1 MQQNYINAVSY
12 SATRCILSRIS
23 DLFVRETETETGRGQ
38 HYLVDV
44 LDGGHGG
51 GDDGYRLISI
61 VCRAHDIPIV
71 DMRNQSSKPSKPI
84 REVIKTILETSP
96 PRCAILLDVR
106 DNERMQKV
114 CARIAGRSCDLRYRR
129 VIFCFTDTERH
140 TGQTESCLRVPG
152 SIDDRMAMLLYHL
165 PDRIVQQAESMACFR
180 PLAESMTDYT
190 LFAPRVW
197 REVCVDGTLAQ
208 FLSTALYQIHRHVQS
223 DPGVGSGDYPSF
235 EVDWRRSLATR
246 LGRTL
251 SKPPV
256 ALCPHIH
263 RVIPVGVSSAD
274 AIQGLQLA
282 IPSDIQDPSAVTVQ
296 SSAIDDR
303 CGSIAITQPMRST
316 VVHINCLV
324 NPGILVDVCRELR
337 TSHQAVVREVHSMRQ
352 DMAQQQQETVKQREK
367 MVQEISDMRK
377 ETSHQISI
385 MTTLVTSLTKR
396 ALPPKTVMAEALD
409 DTDPTPCTKKGCM
422 QMVTKRFRSGKRQKQ
437 CGTCLSYA
445 NTSTRLTL

>member
-12 SATRCILSRIS
+12 STTRCILSRIS
-23 DLFVRETETETGRGQ
+23 DLFVREAETETGRGQ

-44 LDGGHGG
+44 LDGGRGC

-61 VCRAHDIPIV
+61 VCRAHDIPIL
-71 DMRNQSSKPSKPI
+71 DMRTQSSKPI
-84 REVIKTILETSP
+84 REMIKTILETSP

-114 CARIAGRSCDLRYRR
+114 CTRIAGKSCDLRYRR

-152 SIDDRMAMLLYHL
+152 SIDDRMAMVLYHL

-246 LGRTL
+246 LRGTL

-256 ALCPHIH
+256 ALCPRIH

-274 AIQGLQLA
+274 AIQSLQLA
-282 IPSDIQDPSAVTVQ
+282 IPPDIQDPYAVTVQ

-303 CGSIAITQPMRST
+303 CGSIAITQPMRYT
-316 VVHINCLV
+316 VIHINCLV

-337 TSHQAVVREVHSMRQ
+337 TGHQAIVAEVHS
-352 DMAQQQQETVKQREK
+352 
-367 MVQEISDMRK
+367 IRK
-377 ETSHQISI
+377 ELSTMREETNQKLSI
-385 MTTLVTSLTKR
+385 MTTLVIRLMQGTLAT
-396 ALPPKTVMAEALD
+396 D
-409 DTDPTPCTKKGCM
+409 IDTDNIDVAGDPVRCTKTGCHHL
-422 QMVTKRFRSGKRQKQ
+422 VTKRFRSGKRQKQ
-437 CGTCLSYA
+437 CSSCLSHVVKSI
-445 NTSTRLTL
+445 TKGKLKSVLS

>member
-12 SATRCILSRIS
+12 STTRCILSRIS
-23 DLFVRETETETGRGQ
+23 DLFVREAETETGRGQ

-44 LDGGHGG
+44 LDGGRGC

-61 VCRAHDIPIV
+61 VCRAHDIPIL
-71 DMRNQSSKPSKPI
+71 DMRTQSSQPI
-84 REVIKTILETSP
+84 REMIKTILETSP

-114 CARIAGRSCDLRYRR
+114 CTRIAGKSCDLRYRR

-152 SIDDRMAMLLYHL
+152 SIDDRMAMVLYHL

-246 LGRTL
+246 LRGTL

-256 ALCPHIH
+256 ALCPRIH
-263 RVIPVGVSSAD
+263 RVIPVGVSSSD
-274 AIQGLQLA
+274 AIQSLQLA
-282 IPSDIQDPSAVTVQ
+282 IPPDIQDPYAVTVQ

-303 CGSIAITQPMRST
+303 CGSIAITQPMRYT
-316 VVHINCLV
+316 VIHINCLV

-337 TSHQAVVREVHSMRQ
+337 TGHQAIVAEVHS
-352 DMAQQQQETVKQREK
+352 
-367 MVQEISDMRK
+367 IRK
-377 ETSHQISI
+377 ELSTMREETNQKLSL
-385 MTTLVTSLTKR
+385 MTTLVTRLMPGP
-396 ALPPKTVMAEALD
+396 L
-409 DTDPTPCTKKGCM
+409 DTDIDTDNLDVAGAPVRCTKTGCHHL
-422 QMVTKRFRSGKRQKQ
+422 VTKRFRSGKRQKQ
-437 CGTCLSYA
+437 CSSCLSHVVKSI
-445 NTSTRLTL
+445 TKGKLKTQVGSVLGDELIRF